1 VLCLPDRKIQGAP
14 KRLAVAIGKDVKGI
28 FDTKANSGYD
38 DEITRRYQFPPQY
51 RRVAEQLVGDWIV
64 YREPQRNGGRR
75 AYIAVARV
83 LRIDADLSRTGYFYA
98 VVGDYLPFDW
108 PVPFANNGAYAEAA
122 LREIDNPS
130 RVGAYLQGKSIRG
143 VSEADFGA
151 IVRAGLDK
159 TLEPANA
166 IRLEL
171 DPYQLDEE
179 TLDFLGA
186 PPVEQERRIEQILLN
201 RKIREAGF
209 RRHVCDAYD
218 NRCAVTGLQI
228 VNGGGK
234 AEVQA
239 AHIWSV
245 ASGGPDVVQNGL
257 ALSST
262 VHWLFDRHLI
272 SLTDDYGLL
281 VSHNKVPAELRGL
294 FSKQLDRIRLPND
307 PKLWPHRCYI
317 ARHREAFSSA

>member
-1 VLCLPDRKIQGAP
+1 
-14 KRLAVAIGKDVKGI
+14 VKGI

-38 DEITRRYQFPPQY
+38 DEIVRRYHFPPQY
-51 RRVAEQLVGDWIV
+51 RTVAQQLIGDWIV

-83 LRIDADLSRTGYFYA
+83 QRIEADPLRAGYSYA
-98 VVGDYLPFDW
+98 IVDEYLPFDR

-122 LREIDNPS
+122 LREISNPS
-130 RVGAYLQGKSIRG
+130 RVGAYLQGKSIRI
-143 VSEADFGA
+143 VSDADFEA
-151 IVRAGLDK
+151 IVRAGLGE
-159 TLEPANA
+159 TLGPANA
-166 IRLEL
+166 VRPGL
-171 DPYQLDEE
+171 DPYQFDEE
-179 TLDFLGA
+179 ALDLLGA
-186 PPVEQERRIEQILLN
+186 PPAEQERRIEQILVN
-201 RKIREAGF
+201 RKIREASF

-218 NRCAVTGLQI
+218 NRCAVTGLRI
-228 VNGGGK
+228 INGGGK

-245 ASGGPDVVQNGL
+245 AAGGPDVVQNGL
-257 ALSST
+257 ALSGT

-294 FSKQLDRIRLPND
+294 FSKHLDRIHLPDD
-307 PKLWPHRCYI
+307 PRLWPHRGYI
-317 ARHREAFSSA
+317 AIHREAFSSA